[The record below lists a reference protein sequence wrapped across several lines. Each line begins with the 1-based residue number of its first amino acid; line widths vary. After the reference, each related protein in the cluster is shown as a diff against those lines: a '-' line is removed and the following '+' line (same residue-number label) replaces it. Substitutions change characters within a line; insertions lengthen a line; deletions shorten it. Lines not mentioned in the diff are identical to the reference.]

1 MSKLNAKSKSKAVKK
16 RTPNSKTFYVT
27 TPIYYVNDVPHIG
40 HAYTT
45 IAADVIARYHRL
57 RGQKVFFLTGTDEHG
72 QKIAEAARA
81 AGLQP
86 KEFCDK
92 IAPRFAEAWKK
103 LNLTPDFFIRTTDP
117 RHEKIVAEIIE
128 KIYKA
133 GYIYKGKYEGLYC
146 VGCER
151 FYAPN
156 EVANDKCPLHPN
168 KPLTKSSEENYFFK
182 LSGFQKILLAAIENP
197 KDKNHYDILPQQ
209 RRHEILNRIRGGLE
223 DVSISRS
230 EISWGIPIP
239 WDKKQTIYV
248 WFDALLNYYSA
259 LQFNGKKEF
268 WENQAELMGKDILWF
283 HSVIWPAMLIAAKIK
298 PPTQIFAHGFWTV
311 DGQKM
316 SKSLGNVV
324 DPFAMAEKYGVDA
337 LRFYLFREV
346 SFGQDGDFSEARLK
360 EKINSDLA
368 DGLGNLL
375 NRSLVLCEKY
385 FSVVVP
391 EKAFDKEIAGAAE
404 ALVSE
409 YEKDLES
416 FNFHATLDKIWAF
429 IFSLNKYIN
438 DTKPWEIK
446 DKKKLSEVIYTL
458 LESLRIISVLTYPF
472 IPETSE
478 KIFAQLGLDKS
489 EISFSTLNKF
499 GFLKSKNKIARGEI
513 LFKKIENKEV
523 KSIGKNS
530 EEFLRARENQKFSPI
545 PGIVGKENPTTK
557 NISAPVPASAK
568 TSNLV
573 PYSDFSK
580 LDLRVAEIMSA
591 EEVAG
596 SDKLLKLQISV
607 GGEKKQIVAGI
618 KISYSPAKLVG
629 KQIIV
634 INNLEPRE
642 FKAVG
647 LTSYGMLLAADSES
661 GPILLTVDKKAKAG
675 AKIK

>member
-1 MSKLNAKSKSKAVKK
+1 MSKLNAKSKKKAVRNKSVSSA
-16 RTPNSKTFYVT
+16 SKNFFYVT

-45 IAADVIARYHRL
+45 IAADVLARFHRL
-57 RGQKVFFLTGTDEHG
+57 RGEKVFFLTGTDEHG
-72 QKIAEAARA
+72 QKIAEAAKA

-117 RHEKIVAEIIE
+117 RHEKVVREIIE

-133 GYIYKGKYEGLYC
+133 GFIYKGKYEGLYC

-151 FYAPN
+151 FYA
-156 EVANDKCPLHPN
+156 ESEIVDGKCPLHPN
-168 KPLTKSSEENYFFK
+168 KPLTKNSEENYFFK
-182 LSGFQKILLAAIENP
+182 LSKFQKILLSAIENP
-197 KDKNHYDILPQQ
+197 KDKNYYEILPQE
-209 RRHEILNRIRGGLE
+209 RNHEILNRIKGGLE
-223 DVSISRS
+223 DVSISRAGV
-230 EISWGIPIP
+230 SWGIPIP

-268 WENQAELMGKDILWF
+268 WKNQVELIGKDILWF
-283 HSVIWPAMLIAAKIK
+283 HAVIWPAMLIAAKIS
-298 PPTQIFAHGFWTV
+298 PPKIIFAHGFWTV

-324 DPFAMAEKYGVDA
+324 DPFAIAEKYGVDS

-375 NRSLVLCEKY
+375 NRSLVLCEKS
-385 FSVVVP
+385 FDGKVP
-391 EKAFDKEIAGAAE
+391 EKVFDKKIAAAAE
-404 ALVSE
+404 KLVSE

-416 FNFHATLDKIWAF
+416 FNFHAALDKIWAF

-438 DTKPWEIK
+438 DTKPWEVS
-446 DKKKLSEVIYTL
+446 DKKESSKIIYCL
-458 LESLRIISVLTYPF
+458 LESLRVIAVLTYPF
-472 IPETSE
+472 MPATSE
-478 KIFAQLGLDKS
+478 RIFLQLGLKKS
-489 EISFSTLNKF
+489 EISFSTIEKF
-499 GFLKSKNKIARGEI
+499 GFLKSKTKIARGEI
-513 LFKKIENKEV
+513 LFKKIEVKNMNQNIEKTQNK
-523 KSIGKNS
+523 
-530 EEFLRARENQKFSPI
+530 
-545 PGIVGKENPTTK
+545 
-557 NISAPVPASAK
+557 K
-568 TSNLV
+568 TSPAV
-573 PYSDFSK
+573 AQQTASTIPYSDFSK
-580 LDLRVAEIMSA
+580 LDLRVAEILSA

-607 GGEKKQIVAGI
+607 GGQKKQIVAGI
-618 KISYSPAKLVG
+618 KTSYSPEELVG

-634 INNLEPRE
+634 VNNLEPRE

-647 LTSYGMLLAADSES
+647 LTSYGMLLAASNEE
-661 GPILLTVDKKAKAG
+661 GKPILLTVDKKAKAG
-675 AKIK
+675 AKIS

>member
-16 RTPNSKTFYVT
+16 RAPTSKNPKTFYVT

-45 IAADVIARYHRL
+45 IAADVLARFHRL
-57 RGQKVFFLTGTDEHG
+57 RGEKVFFLTGTDEHG
-72 QKIAEAARA
+72 QKIAEAAKA

-92 IAPRFAEAWKK
+92 ISPRFAEAWRK

-117 RHEKIVAEIIE
+117 QHEKIVAEIIE

-133 GYIYKGKYEGLYC
+133 DFIYKGKYEGLYC

-151 FYAPN
+151 FYA
-156 EVANDKCPLHPN
+156 EGELANGKCPLHPN
-168 KPLTKSSEENYFFK
+168 KEVVKNSEENYFFK
-182 LSGFQKILLAAIENP
+182 LSKFQKILLAAIENS
-197 KDKNHYDILPQQ
+197 KDKNHYEILPAE
-209 RRHEILNRIRGGLE
+209 RRHEILNRIKGGLE
-223 DVSISRS
+223 DVSISRA

-259 LQFNGKKEF
+259 LQFNKKSEF
-268 WENQAELMGKDILWF
+268 WNNQAELIGKDILWF
-283 HSVIWPAMLIAAKIK
+283 HAVIWPAMLIAAKI
-298 PPTQIFAHGFWTV
+298 PPPKIIFAHGFWTV
-311 DGQKM
+311 DGRKM

-324 DPFAMAEKYGVDA
+324 DPFAIAEKYGVDA

-385 FSVVVP
+385 FSGAVP
-391 EKAFDKEIAGAAE
+391 EKIFDKEIAAA
-404 ALVSE
+404 AAKLVSE

-416 FNFHATLDKIWAF
+416 FNFHAALDKIWNF

-438 DTKPWEIK
+438 DTKPWEVS
-446 DKKKLSEVIYTL
+446 DKKELSKIIYTL
-458 LESLRIISVLTYPF
+458 LESLRIIAVLTYPF

-478 KIFAQLGLDKS
+478 KIFSQLGLSKS
-489 EISFSTLNKF
+489 EISFSALNKF

-513 LFKKIENKEV
+513 LFKKIENEKM
-523 KSIGKNS
+523 KSIPANMEKGKN
-530 EEFLRARENQKFSPI
+530 EKQK
-545 PGIVGKENPTTK
+545 T
-557 NISAPVPASAK
+557 SAPALSSAI
-568 TSNLV
+568 
-573 PYSDFSK
+573 PYSEFAK
-580 LDLRVAEIMSA
+580 LDLRVAEIISA

-607 GGEKKQIVAGI
+607 GSEKKQIVAGI
-618 KISYSPAKLVG
+618 KNSYSPAELIG

-634 INNLEPRE
+634 VNNLEPRE

-647 LTSYGMLLAADSES
+647 LTSYGMLLAAGGED
-661 GPILLTVDKKAKAG
+661 GKPILLTTDRRAKAG
-675 AKIK
+675 AKIS

>member
-259 LQFNGKKEF
+259 LQFNSKKEF
-268 WENQAELMGKDILWF
+268 WGNQAELIGKDILWF
-283 HSVIWPAMLIAAKIK
+283 HAVIWPAMLIAAKIK
-298 PPTQIFAHGFWTV
+298 PPKIIFAHGFWTV

-324 DPFAMAEKYGVDA
+324 DPFAVAEKYGVDA

-385 FSVVVP
+385 FGGKVP
-391 EKAFDKEIAGAAE
+391 GKKADMGITLEAEK
-404 ALVSE
+404 LVSE
-409 YEKDLES
+409 YETEMEK
-416 FNFHATLDKIWAF
+416 FGFHAALDKIWNF
-429 IFSLNKYIN
+429 IFLMNKYIN
-438 DTKPWEIK
+438 DKKPWKIK
-446 DKKKLSEVIYTL
+446 DRKNLKDFASSQKSSISADKKKLSEVIYTL
-458 LESLRIISVLTYPF
+458 LESLRIIAVLTYPF

-478 KIFAQLGLDKS
+478 KILAQLGLKKS
-489 EISFSTLNKF
+489 EINFSTLNKF
-499 GFLKSKNKIARGEI
+499 GFLKSKTKIARGEI
-513 LFKKIENKEV
+513 LFKKIETEKV
-523 KSIGKNS
+523 KSLSVNMEKGKN
-530 EEFLRARENQKFSPI
+530 EKQKS
-545 PGIVGKENPTTK
+545 
-557 NISAPVPASAK
+557 VPAPPQVSSAI
-568 TSNLV
+568 
-573 PYSDFSK
+573 PYSEFAK
-580 LDLRVAEIMSA
+580 LDLRVAEIISA

-618 KISYSPAKLVG
+618 KNSYAPAELVG

-634 INNLEPRE
+634 VNNLEPRE
-642 FKAVG
+642 FKAVS
-647 LTSYGMLLAADSES
+647 LRSEGMLLAASNEE
-661 GPILLTVDKKAKAG
+661 GKPILLTVDRKAKAG
-675 AKIK
+675 AKIS